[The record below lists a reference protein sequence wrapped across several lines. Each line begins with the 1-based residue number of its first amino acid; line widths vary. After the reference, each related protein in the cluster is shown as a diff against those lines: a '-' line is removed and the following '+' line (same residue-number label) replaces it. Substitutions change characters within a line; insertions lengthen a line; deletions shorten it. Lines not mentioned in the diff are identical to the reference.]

1 MTSQIL
7 TLQPKE
13 YSLPESVRLALLPP
27 PKNTMKVKSVT
38 KVRDSINKKRK
49 LNKNV

>member
-7 TLQPKE
+7 TLPAAE
-13 YSLPESVRLALLPP
+13 YSLPEHQRLALLPP

-38 KVRDSINKKRK
+38 KGRDSINKKRK
-49 LNKNV
+49 LKNNV